1 MSPRPGSLYDVRSYA
16 DVVQNK
22 KSQVYT
28 VVQDALTKLDSLKPR
43 APYWKCARQHNYEK
57 VSLVLTMAT
66 WTLHVTRTLT
76 RTLTRTSI
84 PRSVTQVAWTNF
96 YYTLKHKLVYFLQ
109 HKDQIVTLRC
119 HCTSQ
124 NACART
130 VQPNW
135 DGLLR
140 RFFFKFAAP
149 APAHVAVFM
158 HLHLCLGNDLARTIF
173 SYL

>member
-22 KSQVYT
+22 KSQVYI
-28 VVQDALTKLDSLKPR
+28 VVQDALKKLDSLKPR
-43 APYWKCARQHNYEK
+43 APYWKCVRQHNYEK

-66 WTLHVTRTLT
+66 WTLHVTRT
-76 RTLTRTSI
+76 SI
-84 PRSVTQVAWTNF
+84 PRSVTQIAWTNF
-96 YYTLKHKLVYFLQ
+96 YYTLKHKLAYFLQ
-109 HKDQIVTLRC
+109 HKDQIVELRC

-124 NACART
+124 NACIRT

-135 DGLLR
+135 DCLLR
-140 RFFFKFAAP
+140 RFFLKFAAP
-149 APAHVAVFM
+149 APTHVAMFM
-158 HLHLCLGNDLARTIF
+158 HLHRCMGNDLARTIF